1 MIIGKITLLR
11 SDENF
16 ITYNVCDSRRDEDS
30 EFSVFHLD
38 TPIIDAAIKAKR
50 AGMDNFTLH
59 KYSYEIIEC
68 KIKSQPKDRSHSAI
82 CLKRNAVIH
91 LTASRSF
98 SDIRFHCPSCRSN
111 GKDATE
117 IVSVLLEKLSN
128 QNEHI
133 KFDGVLHCKKC
144 GYFYA
149 DKHLFNIFLKD
160 NKYDVAAPRKEIQIR
175 DNKIHYPSSWNGA
188 PDSVLSRYG
197 YSADGTLQ
205 QNSRRKVISYIVGS
219 RKASVHEVQN
229 LLAGF
234 LHGRELRNPKAAVIW
249 KSDLEWLNKE
259 FGTGKTYQGI
269 VSQF

>member
-11 SDENF
+11 SDDT
-16 ITYNVCDSRRDEDS
+16 IVTYNVCDNKRDEDY

-38 TPIIDAAIKAKR
+38 TPVIANAVNAIR
-50 AGMDNFTLH
+50 ARSNNFRLN
-59 KYSYEIIEC
+59 KYSYEIIDFN
-68 KIKSQPKDRSHSAI
+68 IKFPSTENAQSAVH
-82 CLKRNAVIH
+82 LKNNAVIH
-91 LTASRSF
+91 LTTSRSF
-98 SDIRFHCPSCRSN
+98 GDIRFHCPSCRSN

-117 IVSVLLEKLSN
+117 IVTVLLEKLSN

-133 KFDGVLHCKKC
+133 KFEGVLHCKNC

-160 NKYDVAAPRKEIQIR
+160 NRYDVAAPRKEIQIR